1 MSPRF
6 AERYAAAHEH
16 RGRHAQKAGK
26 LRHAWNRRLC
36 SWCMSGCGVCLL
48 CACWGGQLRDS
59 FSGIAGQPT
68 RPPPE
73 TAPNFLRVCPIAI
86 PLKGC
91 VNATRGSPLRLTAAN
106 RVRHGQPVSDPSLPG
121 CGGGERTWMRAD
133 SRERYQGW
141 FSWWIQQTITQTQE
155 PPQRVTADR
164 NT

>member
-1 MSPRF
+1 MNPRF

-16 RGRHAQKAGK
+16 SGRHAQKAGK

-36 SWCMSGCGVCLL
+36 THACRLRASAYCVLAGAAS
-48 CACWGGQLRDS
+48 CAIA
-59 FSGIAGQPT
+59 SGITDQPD
-68 RPPPE
+68 RARPE

-121 CGGGERTWMRAD
+121 YGRWRGTDWMRAD

-141 FSWWIQQTITQTQE
+141 FSWWIQQTITQTQDH
-155 PPQRVTADR
+155 PSG
-164 NT
+164 